1 MNDKDFDNYFAE
13 QLKRGEMADKPLF
26 VDKQWD
32 FLTRQLDAYDLAKA
46 ETLTQAA
53 IQNKP
58 APTPKL
64 KNWILGSAGLLALLS
79 VGLNGWLLGSR
90 KSAEQPI
97 KVTVSE
103 QAPAQ
108 SQSFRI
114 DTVYIEKHDTIFI
127 QSRAQK
133 SVSSFGNS
141 LNRENG
147 GFSGETISNN
157 KTTQISPVF
166 APNALQSANATIEQN
181 SSKTNSAAELSN
193 TETQSLVKENN
204 SQKTAQVS
212 ENQGIASLE
221 TSENIAQE
229 KETRAL
235 NAQIKNLPLPFLAN
249 ITPMNQK
256 LKSGV
261 LNKNAVAKSA
271 VTPSIIP
278 TNDPL
283 KKRFVLGVNYGLVN
297 YKTSWLVGQ
306 GTEVFKN
313 IPSYVWQVRGG
324 YKLTKN
330 WQVGLSAAYCP
341 LNLQIRWSE
350 KRYHLPELQFNYQ
363 THKHISTEFS
373 QKMVLVSSGFKYIFA
388 PEKRFNAQVS
398 ASYSAMRILPFE
410 ANFLLKNLAT
420 NSEEIVNLPGESLN
434 FAHILELG
442 GGLEYRLRPWLTL
455 QAEGFYFTDMVRP
468 RRTFD
473 LLGLRTGFSVNF

>member
-58 APTPKL
+58 VPAPKF

-90 KSAEQPI
+90 RSAEQPI
-97 KVTVSE
+97 KVSVSE
-103 QAPAQ
+103 QAPAK
-108 SQSFRI
+108 SQDFRI

-133 SVSSFGNS
+133 SVSSFD
-141 LNRENG
+141 RENG
-147 GFSGETISNN
+147 RFSSETISSN
-157 KTTQISPVF
+157 KTIQISPVF
-166 APNALQSANATIEQN
+166 APNALQSANATRPTAEQN
-181 SSKTNSAAELSN
+181 FSKTNNAAELSN
-193 TETQSLVKENN
+193 TEIQQQVKENN
-204 SQKTAQVS
+204 PQKTVQVS
-212 ENQGIASLE
+212 ENQGNAFLE

-229 KETRAL
+229 KEIRAS
-235 NAQIKNLPLPFLAN
+235 NAPIKDLPLPFVAN
-249 ITPMNQK
+249 IAPMNQT

-271 VTPSIIP
+271 VMPSIIP

-330 WQVGLSAAYCP
+330 WQVGLSATYCP

-373 QKMVLVSSGFKYIFA
+373 QKMVMVSSGFKYIFA

-473 LLGLRTGFSVNF
+473 LFGLRTGLSVNF